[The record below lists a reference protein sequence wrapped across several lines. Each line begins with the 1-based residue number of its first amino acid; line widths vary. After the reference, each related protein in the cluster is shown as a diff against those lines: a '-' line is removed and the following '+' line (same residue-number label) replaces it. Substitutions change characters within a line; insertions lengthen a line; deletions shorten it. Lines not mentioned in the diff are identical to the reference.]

1 MPILACPPSD
11 AAQSRPIT
19 ETINR
24 QIRLGMKR
32 RHFQFSNGALFL
44 LLLSIGFVLLILPR
58 SLTQRVNFLF
68 AETFDPLLRLG
79 RRFPENALMPSPH
92 DQFVSRQEHN
102 TLWKNYKN
110 LHAQL
115 TKLQEEYNTIARIR
129 SSLPRFYSGLV
140 AADIAGLTMGLK
152 HEILIN
158 KGTNDGV
165 RNGCYVMSPD
175 HNSIIGVVRETS
187 DSMSRVRLLTDANQQ
202 IEVRIRRDG
211 TTVDIPAMMTGN
223 GKDGCIIS
231 LVEREKDVRPGD
243 AVYAAPR
250 PGLLD
255 TPVIIG
261 QVTSVMPDEE
271 SPLLWKIFV
280 QPTEIPATLKTV
292 AVVVPEA
299 IETGRR

>member
-1 MPILACPPSD
+1 
-11 AAQSRPIT
+11 
-19 ETINR
+19 
-24 QIRLGMKR
+24 
-32 RHFQFSNGALFL
+32 
-44 LLLSIGFVLLILPR
+44 
-58 SLTQRVNFLF
+58 
-68 AETFDPLLRLG
+68 
-79 RRFPENALMPSPH
+79 
-92 DQFVSRQEHN
+92 
-102 TLWKNYKN
+102 
-110 LHAQL
+110 
-115 TKLQEEYNTIARIR
+115 
-129 SSLPRFYSGLV
+129 
-140 AADIAGLTMGLK
+140 
-152 HEILIN
+152 
-158 KGTNDGV
+158 
-165 RNGCYVMSPD
+165 
-175 HNSIIGVVRETS
+175 
-187 DSMSRVRLLTDANQQ
+187 MSRVRLLTDANQQ